1 MKEVTMWT
9 ITDNKSWA
17 YLEERYDWI
26 RDMQDVPQDPVHHAE
41 GNVAIH
47 TQMVLAALQEQTA
60 YKALS
65 AQDQEILWA
74 AALLHDV
81 EKRSTTVIEPDGH
94 ITSAGHAR
102 KGEGTARQ
110 ILYREIET
118 PFHIREQI
126 ARLVKLHSLP
136 LWLLERRDP
145 LHTIIHAS
153 LQVNTAHL
161 ALLARA
167 DMLGRIA
174 ADKEEMLYRI
184 DCFEEY
190 CKEHQCWGTAW
201 PFENADARMH
211 YLRKG
216 DGAPG
221 YVPYHPPA
229 VKVVIMSG
237 LPGAGKDT
245 YVKKHFK
252 QPDWEIVSLDD
263 IRVKMKISPTDK
275 SGNGTVVQAAKE
287 QARVHLRNKR
297 SFVWNATNTT
307 HQMREQ
313 LIALCLQYDAH
324 VTVAY
329 VEVPY
334 KELFR
339 QNGGREA
346 IVPTPVMHKLI
357 GKLEIPDLTEAHEV
371 VYHVR

>member
-1 MKEVTMWT
+1 MWT
-9 ITDNKSWA
+9 ITENRSWS
-17 YLEERYDWI
+17 YLEQTYDWV
-26 RDMQDVPQDPVHHAE
+26 RDMQDVPQDPVHHGE

-47 TQMVLAALQEQTA
+47 TQMVLEALQQLPA
-60 YKALS
+60 YQELS
-65 AQDQEILWA
+65 AQDKEILWA

-110 ILYREIET
+110 ILYREIAT

-126 ARLVKLHSLP
+126 TKLVKYHSLP
-136 LWLLERRDP
+136 LWLLEKRDP
-145 LHTIIHAS
+145 LGTIIHTA

-167 DMLGRIA
+167 DMIGRVA
-174 ADKEEMLYRI
+174 PDTAELLYRI

-201 PFENADARMH
+201 PFENAQARMH

-216 DGAPG
+216 DAAPG
-221 YVPYHPPA
+221 YVPYNAPA
-229 VKVVIMSG
+229 VQVVIMSG

-245 YVKKHFK
+245 YVKKHYP
-252 QPDWEIVSLDD
+252 QPEWEIINLDN
-263 IRVKMKISPTDK
+263 IRSQMKISPTDK
-275 SGNGTVVQAAKE
+275 SGTGKVVQAAKE
-287 QARVHLRNKR
+287 LARVYLRSKR

-324 VTVAY
+324 VTVVY

-339 QNGGREA
+339 QNGNREA
-346 IVPTPVMHKLI
+346 IVPYNAMQKLI
-357 GKLEIPDLTEAHEV
+357 NKLEIPDLTEAHEV
-371 VYHVR
+371 IYHVR

>member
-1 MKEVTMWT
+1 MWT
-9 ITDNKSWA
+9 ISDNKSWTH
-17 YLEERYDWI
+17 LEQTYEWVRV
-26 RDMQDVPQDPVHHAE
+26 MQEIPQDAMHHAE

-47 TQMVLAALQEQTA
+47 TRMVLDALQQQDAYQT
-60 YKALS
+60 LS
-65 AQDQEILWA
+65 AQDKEILWA

-81 EKRSTTVIEPDGH
+81 EKRSTTIIESDGH

-110 ILYREIET
+110 ILYKDIDT

-126 ARLVKLHSLP
+126 AKLVRFHSLP

-145 LHTIIHAS
+145 LRTVIHAS

-167 DMLGRIA
+167 DMIGRIA
-174 ADKEEMLYRI
+174 PDKAEMLYRI

-190 CKEHQCWGTAW
+190 CKEHQCWGTTW
-201 PFENADARMH
+201 PFENAQARMH
-211 YLRKG
+211 FLRKS
-216 DGAPG
+216 DAAPG
-221 YVPYHPPA
+221 YVPFHPP
-229 VKVVIMSG
+229 VVNVVIMSG

-245 YVKKHFK
+245 YVKKHYG
-252 QPDWEIVSLDD
+252 QPEWEIISLDD
-263 IRVKMKISPTDK
+263 IRGQMKISPTDR
-275 SGNGTVVQAAKE
+275 SGNGRVVQAAKE
-287 QARVHLRNKR
+287 QARIHLRNKR

-313 LIALCLQYDAH
+313 LIAICLQYAAH
-324 VTVAY
+324 VTVVY

-334 KELFR
+334 RELFL

-346 IVPTPVMHKLI
+346 IVPQAAMHKLI
-357 GKLEIPDLTEAHEV
+357 GKLEIPNLTEVHEV
-371 VYHVR
+371 IYHVR

>member
-1 MKEVTMWT
+1 MKEVIMWT

-17 YLEERYDWI
+17 HLEERYDWV
-26 RDMQDVPQDPVHHAE
+26 RDMQHVPQDPIHHAE

-47 TQMVLAALQEQTA
+47 TQLVLEALQEQAA
-60 YKALS
+60 YQALS

-81 EKRSTTVIEPDGH
+81 EKRSTTIIEPDGR

-102 KGEGTARQ
+102 RGEGTARQ
-110 ILYREIET
+110 ILYGEIAT

-126 ARLVKLHSLP
+126 AKLVRFHSLP

-145 LHTIIHAS
+145 LHTIINAA

-174 ADKEEMLYRI
+174 ADKEDMLYRI

-190 CKEHQCWGTAW
+190 CKEHQCRGTSW
-201 PFENADARMH
+201 PFENAAARMH
-211 YLRKG
+211 YLQKG
-216 DGAPG
+216 DDAPG
-221 YVPYHPPA
+221 YVPYHSPA

-245 YVKKHFK
+245 YVQQHFK
-252 QPDWEIVSLDD
+252 QPDWEIVSLDE

-275 SGNGTVVQAAKE
+275 SGNGTVVQVAKE
-287 QARVHLRNKR
+287 QARVCLRNKR

-324 VTVAY
+324 VTVVY

-346 IVPTPVMHKLI
+346 IVPAPVMHKLI